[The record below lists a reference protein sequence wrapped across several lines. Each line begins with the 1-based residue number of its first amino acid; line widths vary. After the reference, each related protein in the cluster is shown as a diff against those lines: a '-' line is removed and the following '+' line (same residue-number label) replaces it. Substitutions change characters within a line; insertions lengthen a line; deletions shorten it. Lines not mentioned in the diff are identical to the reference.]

1 MTPRIYLDTS
11 AYLGIL
17 LGEKIAKSVLK
28 VISNKIL
35 CSSILLLLEAERN
48 IVRLSR
54 DGILTAMDFNT
65 AMDRMKDDREIFLL
79 KEVTMDIC
87 LTGNFPPIRTPKT
100 SDLIHL
106 RSAMWFHADGGLDS
120 FLTLDISQRMAA
132 QELGLPAVSL

>member
-28 VISNKIL
+28 IISNKIL

-65 AMDRMKDDREIFLL
+65 AMDRLKDDREIFLL

-132 QELGLPAVSL
+132 QELGLPTVSL